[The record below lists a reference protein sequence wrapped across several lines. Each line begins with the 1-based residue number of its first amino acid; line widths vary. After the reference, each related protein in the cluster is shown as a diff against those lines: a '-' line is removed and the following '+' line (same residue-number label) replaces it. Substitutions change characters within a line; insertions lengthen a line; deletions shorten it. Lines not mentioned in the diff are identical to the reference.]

1 MKKLEIEFFGSDA
14 EAIAQKL
21 YTYLVDGGLEDQL
34 IDHLSEETT
43 QVEMRDWDNESLKVL
58 FECKT
63 KN

>member
-1 MKKLEIEFFGSDA
+1 MKKLEIEFFGSDS

-34 IDHLSEETT
+34 IDHLSDESIE
-43 QVEMRDWDNESLKVL
+43 VEMRDWDNKSLKVL
-58 FECKT
+58 FECKS